1 MFHDCAVETFGERCN
16 EITYTLAIVGI
27 VKDDSVIFMIH
38 VVIFYVNDIVTQK
51 KIYRDVSMMWFTAE
65 QLRVCVDGQRLSDM
79 REPDDRDRGP
89 V

>member
-1 MFHDCAVETFGERCN
+1 M
-16 EITYTLAIVGI
+16 
-27 VKDDSVIFMIH
+27 SMILLH
-38 VVIFYVNDIVTQK
+38 KK